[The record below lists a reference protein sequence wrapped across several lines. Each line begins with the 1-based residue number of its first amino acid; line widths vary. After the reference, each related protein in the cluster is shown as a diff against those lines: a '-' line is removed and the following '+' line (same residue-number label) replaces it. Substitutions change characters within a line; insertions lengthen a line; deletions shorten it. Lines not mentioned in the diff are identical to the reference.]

1 MTLEE
6 QKALIQ
12 QRVAAQREKT
22 NQQPILSKRDF
33 EAEKKMFDLA
43 LSEEKADAETKN
55 VEKDTAETTEEQVEE
70 KVPDDLYVYDES
82 TNSKKFNIFSIKRRK
97 DIESRCQPLDISDI
111 LVKRRVEQKIPIV
124 PGKFEI
130 LLRDTTAVED
140 TYIKNLL
147 AKEYYERTEIS
158 QAYIH
163 SKMARY
169 KLTLSLLEVN
179 GVSLGD
185 IKIKFEPATEAE
197 EREFKSKLEVVSS
210 YPLEIL
216 QDIDLQNY
224 YFKER
229 IKALSMGKIQNF

>member
-12 QRVAAQREKT
+12 QRVAAQREKA
-22 NQQPILSKRDF
+22 NQQPTISKRDF
-33 EAEKKMFDLA
+33 EAEKKMFELA
-43 LSEEKADAETKN
+43 LAEEKEEVKSEDSA
-55 VEKDTAETTEEQVEE
+55 KDTAEAVDEALQE
-70 KVPDDLYVYDES
+70 KIPDDLYIYDES

-97 DIESRCQPLDISDI
+97 EIESRCSELDIGDI
-111 LVKRRVEQKIPIV
+111 LIKRRVEQKIPII
-124 PGKFEI
+124 PNKFEI
-130 LLRDTTAVED
+130 LLRDTSAVED

-158 QAYIH
+158 QAYIQ

-169 KLTLSLLEVN
+169 KLTLSLLEIN

-185 IKIKFEPATEAE
+185 IKIKTEPATEAE
-197 EREFKSKLEVVSS
+197 EKEFKSKLEVISS
-210 YPLEIL
+210 YPVEII

-229 IKALSMGKIQNF
+229 IKSLTMGKIQNF